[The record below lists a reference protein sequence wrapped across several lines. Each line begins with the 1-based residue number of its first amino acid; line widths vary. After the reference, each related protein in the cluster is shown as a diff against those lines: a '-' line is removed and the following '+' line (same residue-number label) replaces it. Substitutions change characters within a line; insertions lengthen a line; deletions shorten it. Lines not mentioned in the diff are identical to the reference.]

1 MANGHSKPLPKW
13 AFSSALSIDKFLPAS
28 WGLRIPLY
36 VNYDHR
42 NVDPHFDP
50 LDPDTPL
57 ETSLSTKSEADRASY
72 RQLVQ
77 DNTTRRGYNFSN
89 VRKVKTDPNAKA
101 HFWDI
106 ENFAFTYAFN
116 DAKRTNILTQEY
128 LQQQHK
134 GGIAYTFSSQAKPFE
149 PFRNVAS
156 FEAPYLRW
164 LKDFNITLLP
174 TLVSIR
180 SDMDRSFIKTQLRS
194 SDLTTN
200 GIVPQFEKYFLFNRY
215 YDLTWNLT
223 RSLVLTYHA
232 QANAIIDE
240 PAGDINT
247 QAKRDSI
254 ISSIKHLGRMKKLC
268 AGHPGYIPSAVG
280 QNSVARLD
288 CCRCYLW
295 RRLPI
300 SG

>member
-1 MANGHSKPLPKW
+1 M
-13 AFSSALSIDKFLPAS
+13 
-28 WGLRIPLY
+28 R
-36 VNYDHR
+36 
-42 NVDPHFDP
+42 
-50 LDPDTPL
+50 
-57 ETSLSTKSEADRASY
+57 KS
-72 RQLVQ
+72 
-77 DNTTRRGYNFSN
+77 
-89 VRKVKTDPNAKA
+89 

-254 ISSIKHLGRMKKLC
+254 ISSIKHLGRMKNFVQDIRATYRLPLDK
-268 AGHPGYIPSAVG
+268 IPL
-280 QNSVARLD
+280 ARLD
-288 CCRCYLW
+288 CRRCYLW
-295 RRLPI
+295 RRLPV